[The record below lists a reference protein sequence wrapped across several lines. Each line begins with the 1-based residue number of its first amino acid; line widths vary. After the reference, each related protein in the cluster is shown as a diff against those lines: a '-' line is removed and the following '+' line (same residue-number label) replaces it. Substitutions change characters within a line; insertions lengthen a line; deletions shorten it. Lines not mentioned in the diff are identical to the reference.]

1 VAGGL
6 SAAEPWE
13 VVGVSELF
21 FVSFSSME
29 TALVST
35 KGRESRAESHGSA
48 ARLLVLGTE
57 VLHDVG
63 VPAASCF
70 AQMHAWRYP
79 EIVL

>member
-1 VAGGL
+1 MAGGL

-13 VVGVSELF
+13 VAGVSELF

-48 ARLLVLGTE
+48 ARLLVPGTE
-57 VLHDVG
+57 VLHGGG
-63 VPAASCF
+63 VAPPSCF
-70 AQMHAWRYP
+70 AHSRGWRYP
-79 EIVL
+79 LVVL